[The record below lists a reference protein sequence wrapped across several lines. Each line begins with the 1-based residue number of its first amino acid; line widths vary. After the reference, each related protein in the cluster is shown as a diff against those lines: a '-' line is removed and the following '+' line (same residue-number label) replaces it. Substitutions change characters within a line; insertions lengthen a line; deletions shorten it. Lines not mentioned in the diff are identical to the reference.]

1 MSGAHAYLD
10 EHTLVQNFN
19 AVDENGNGAID
30 ARELQRALAATKL
43 VFSLQTIALLIRLH
57 SAQGN
62 KSGELSFSEFKKVH
76 EFLVNAQNSFSHFD
90 SNKNGKLGREDV
102 FKALS
107 YAGYGDVDET
117 AIKHACKAF
126 DPDQSNDLSS
136 DQYIGLVLFLTAAR
150 KVFTSFDRD
159 GSGKITVDFNQFV
172 YATAK
177 TR

>member
-1 MSGAHAYLD
+1 M
-10 EHTLVQNFN
+10 
-19 AVDENGNGAID
+19 
-30 ARELQRALAATKL
+30 
-43 VFSLQTIALLIRLH
+43 
-57 SAQGN
+57 
-62 KSGELSFSEFKKVH
+62 LSFSEFKKVH

-102 FKALS
+102 FKAPD
-107 YAGYGDVDET
+107 AGHGDVDET

-172 YATAK
+172 YADGKDAVAAVE
-177 TR
+177 R